1 MASNMLLIITYSRMV
16 FWLMLSVTY
25 KYKQVALVNTLK
37 ISKPPMM
44 LWLTLADSRDS
55 SIILPD

>member
-1 MASNMLLIITYSRMV
+1 MLLIITYSRMV

-25 KYKQVALVNTLK
+25 KYKRVALVNTLK